1 MPIWPYELTITTKV
15 VDMAGIGPAPK
26 DPSRRARGNQTE
38 RDLLKRHGVPEPT
51 ILDWE
56 SADQPELPSLQIE
69 DDGQLIEHPWPAQ
82 TRIWWETWKAS
93 PQAEHFG
100 ITDWQFL
107 MDTAVLHASL
117 WRGHVSAAAE
127 LRLRVAKFGAT
138 PEDRARLRMQFADA
152 DAKDAERVDNGTS
165 ARERRVGALR
175 PLHEDTEAA

>member
-1 MPIWPYELTITTKV
+1 MP
-15 VDMAGIGPAPK
+15 GIGPAPK

-38 RDLLKRHGVPEPT
+38 RDWDKRHGGDGALKPT

-56 SADQPELPSLQIE
+56 FADQPELPTLQIQE
-69 DDGQLIEHPWPAQ
+69 DGQLIEHPWPAQ
-82 TRIWWETWKAS
+82 TRIWWESWKNS

-100 ITDWQFL
+100 LTDWVFL

-117 WRGHVSAAAE
+117 WRGHVNAAAE

-152 DAKDAERVDNGTS
+152 DQKDAERVEHGTG
-165 ARERRVGALR
+165 ARERRTGTLR
-175 PLHEDTEAA
+175 SLHEGRDVA